1 MATILV
7 VDDRAPDRELLSL
20 LLSHGRHRVLEA
32 ADGAEALRLLRAEH
46 PDLVIS
52 DVLLPKMDGYE
63 LVRQMHL
70 DPAIS
75 ETSII
80 FYTAAFNEQEARD
93 LARECGVSLILSKPT
108 DPTTILEKVTEV
120 LNGQGAKGVTSLP
133 AAFEE
138 KHQELLIDKLMRQV
152 EELQRSEERLQ
163 AKTQILTG
171 INRVFHEALT
181 SETEEKLARTC
192 LDVAKGL
199 TGSRFALLG
208 KVNQARKLDIVFSDP
223 GWASCRL
230 PGSAKKGSFDSLPHI
245 HGYLEKVMIQGRSLI
260 ANDPA
265 IHPEPFAAPPGYPPL
280 SAFLGVPLK
289 YAGQAI
295 GIIALGKIAGGY
307 DSADQEAVENL
318 SFAIVEAF
326 LRQRAEQGLRRA
338 HDELEQ
344 RVRDRTAELKA
355 ANQQLN
361 QEIEVRLRVEE
372 TLRESREKL
381 RFLTSQLL
389 HAQETERKRI
399 SYELH
404 DDLGQSLTA
413 LKMQLR
419 WVEKK
424 LPPGGMKE
432 DLGHSLDYINEIIEN
447 VRRLSQDLRPS
458 VLEHMGIAAALR
470 YFFDEFTKY
479 SQIPVTLDMDSI
491 QGLFSAEVEVIIYRI
506 IQESFT
512 NIAKHAQA
520 ALVTVDIKRLDGQV
534 KFRVEDNGRGFDSH
548 QILNQDITKR
558 GLGLSAMAE
567 RMRMLNGSLDI
578 WSQEDRGTRISFT
591 VPVMG
596 QAVISDQ

>member
-75 ETSII
+75 KTTVI

-108 DPTTILEKVTEV
+108 DPKIILEKVAEV
-120 LNGQGAKGVTSLP
+120 LNGQGVRGIASLP
-133 AAFEE
+133 ASFEE

-163 AKTQILTG
+163 VKTQILLG

-199 TGSRFALLG
+199 TGSRFALMG

-230 PGSAKKGSFDSLPHI
+230 PGSAKQGSPDSLPHI

-265 IHPEPFAAPPGYPPL
+265 NHPEPFAAPPGYPPL
-280 SAFLGVPLK
+280 TAFLGVPLK

-295 GIIALGKIAGGY
+295 GVIALGKIAGGY

-361 QEIEVRLRVEE
+361 REIEVRHRAEDALK
-372 TLRESREKL
+372 S
-381 RFLTSQLL
+381 LTSQILD
-389 HAQETERKRI
+389 AQERERKRI

-404 DDLGQSLTA
+404 DELGQSLMV

-419 WVEKK
+419 RVEKN

-432 DLGHSLDYINEIIEN
+432 ELRHSLDYINEVVEN

-458 VLEHMGIAAALR
+458 ILEHMGIAAALR
-470 YFFDEFTKY
+470 HLFDEFTKY

-491 QGLFSAEVEVIIYRI
+491 QGLFSAETEVIIFRI

-520 ALVTVDIKRLDGQV
+520 ALVTVDIKRLDGKV
-534 KFRVEDNGRGFDSH
+534 TFRVEDNGRGFDSH
-548 QILNQDITKR
+548 QILSQDITKR
-558 GLGLSAMAE
+558 GLGLSAIAE

-578 WSQEDRGTRISFT
+578 WSQEKRGTVISFA
-591 VPVMG
+591 VPVKG
-596 QAVISDQ
+596 D